1 MFHGIVRSFPTL
13 PLNAV
18 RSNDN
23 FDTLSVPRRGG
34 RERERER
41 DLLGTCPSM
50 DGDYRKAIRNRG
62 TEREVLGTRRIVVR
76 LEPPQN
82 REFIGLNVGRG
93 MERL

>member
-23 FDTLSVPRRGG
+23 FDTLSVPRRGEG
-34 RERERER
+34 RER

-62 TEREVLGTRRIVVR
+62 TEREVLGTRRIVIR

-82 REFIGLNVGRG
+82 REFIGLNGERG